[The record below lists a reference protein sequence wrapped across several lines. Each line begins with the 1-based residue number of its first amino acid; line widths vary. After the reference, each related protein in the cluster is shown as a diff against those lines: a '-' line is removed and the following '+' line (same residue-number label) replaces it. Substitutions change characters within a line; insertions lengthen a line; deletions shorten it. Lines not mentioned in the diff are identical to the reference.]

1 MSNFQDTLNQSI
13 ENIIKLYITE
23 VSKTYNLEYSELLK
37 LWNSNSETK
46 LNNSDDLYKRFNK
59 SQKIELINLCKSK
72 NIKHTGTKDVIIK
85 RLIEHENGSQ
95 NSLKQNIKKTV
106 VEIKRN
112 KWNNYVHTDS
122 NLVFNNTSQK
132 VIGKQNSDGS
142 ILELTIDDIN
152 ICKQLGF
159 KFILPENLD
168 SSKNDDDDDE
178 EPNKNNSDDDDD
190 DDDIEIVDEDTDTD
204 DDNDEDNDDNDDN
217 DDDE

>member
-1 MSNFQDTLNQSI
+1 MSNFEDTLNQSI
-13 ENIIKLYITE
+13 GNIIKLYITE

-37 LWNSNSETK
+37 LWNTNSDSK
-46 LNNSDDLYKRFNK
+46 LDNSDDLYKRYNK
-59 SQKIELINLCKSK
+59 SQKMELVNLCKSK
-72 NIKHTGTKDVIIK
+72 NIKHTGTKHVIIK
-85 RLIEHENGSQ
+85 RLIDHENGSQ
-95 NSLKQNIKKTV
+95 KSLKQNIKKAV

-122 NLVFNNTSQK
+122 DLVFNNTSQK

-142 ILELTIDDIN
+142 ISELTIDDIN

-168 SSKNDDDDDE
+168 SSKNDDDDDDE
-178 EPNKNNSDDDDD
+178 EPNKNNSDDEDDE
-190 DDDIEIVDEDTDTD
+190 IEIVDEDSDDDDDDDD
-204 DDNDEDNDDNDDN
+204 DDNNDDN

>member
-13 ENIIKLYITE
+13 GNIIKLYITE
-23 VSKTYNLEYSELLK
+23 LSKTYNLEYSELLK

-46 LNNSDDLYKRFNK
+46 LDNSDDLYKRYNK
-59 SQKIELINLCKSK
+59 SQKVELVNLCKSK
-72 NIKHTGTKDVIIK
+72 NIKHTGTKHLIIK
-85 RLIEHENGSQ
+85 RIIEHENGSQ

-106 VEIKRN
+106 VEITRN

-122 NLVFNNTSQK
+122 DLVFNNTSQK

-142 ILELTIDDIN
+142 ISELTIGDIN

-178 EPNKNNSDDDDD
+178 EPNKNNSDDDDE
-190 DDDIEIVDEDTDTD
+190 IEIVDEDTDDSDDSDDDDDNNND
-204 DDNDEDNDDNDDN
+204 DDND
-217 DDDE
+217 DE